1 MAGVFQAFMPDLVTL
16 TGGTSF
22 PGLHARPGHTIGWH
36 ETSGTRRVARDG
48 WHETDG
54 TRRVARVFR
63 AVMPDLVTLT
73 REWTRP
79 NPIVERQSGGLVL
92 VQFLA
97 GKLCSL
103 SLNGFSVHFLAVG
116 CAF

>member
-16 TGGTSF
+16 TGGM
-22 PGLHARPGHTIGWH
+22 
-36 ETSGTRRVARDG
+36 RRVARDG
-48 WHETDG
+48 WHETRG
-54 TRRVARVFR
+54 TRRVARDVFQ
-63 AVMPDLVTLT
+63 AQAGLAGGWQASA
-73 REWTRP
+73 EWTGP

>member
-1 MAGVFQAFMPDLVTL
+1 MPDLVTL
-16 TGGTSF
+16 TGGT
-22 PGLHARPGHTIGWH
+22 
-36 ETSGTRRVARDG
+36 RRVARAG
-48 WHETDG
+48 HTNTWHE
-54 TRRVARVFR
+54 VFQ
-63 AVMPDLVTLT
+63 AQAGLAGGWQASA
-73 REWTRP
+73 EWTGP